1 MVASNFF
8 FQLQNGGQNKGIII
22 KIARTSP
29 FNRVARF
36 FSATAPK
43 FESKSA
49 KMRQKFC
56 WKRHGKR
63 HKFYIICPL
72 FWVFVHFGVD
82 FFTPKNLLLDRVQ
95 IFCSFFVFCA
105 FWREFFYCQNFF
117 EILVICSSFLAV
129 FGNFLLSIF
138 FWNFGHFLPVF
149 GRFFVKAPSQ

>member
-1 MVASNFF
+1 MGSMQPLLTQWPKVWEFRLWDS
-8 FQLQNGGQNKGIII
+8 LSC
-22 KIARTSP
+22 RRLT
-29 FNRVARF
+29 RVARF

-43 FESKSA
+43 FQSKSA